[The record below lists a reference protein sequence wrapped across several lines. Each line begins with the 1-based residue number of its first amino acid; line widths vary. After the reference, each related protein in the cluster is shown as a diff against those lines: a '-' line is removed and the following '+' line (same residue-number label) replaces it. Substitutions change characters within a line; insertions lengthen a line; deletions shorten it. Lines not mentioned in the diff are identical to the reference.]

1 MSDIKK
7 YIFVLFLSVSG
18 VALMSA
24 QTPVETVISHYEDVK
39 GARNFIATGGKMTIA
54 RSLLRKTEVAPIASE
69 VEKLAV
75 LKMQN
80 ATPSV
85 RGEFVDE
92 LDAALKKYEYY
103 GHQATKNGEVDIYVL
118 LSGSETVSELV
129 IYNPVI
135 YSLNSLYGNF
145 SVQTLLKLDSRNNP

>member
-1 MSDIKK
+1 MLLIS
-7 YIFVLFLSVSG
+7 
-18 VALMSA
+18 LMYLPSLITFA
-24 QTPVETVISHYEDVK
+24 QTPVENVISRYEDVK
-39 GARNFIATGGKMTIA
+39 GARNFIATGGKMAIA

-80 ATPSV
+80 AAPSV

-103 GHQATKNGEVDIYVL
+103 GHQATNNGEVDIYVL

-129 IYNPVI
+129 IYNPAI

>member
-80 ATPSV
+80 AAPSV
-85 RGEFVDE
+85 RGEFVGE

-118 LSGSETVSELV
+118 PSGEDTVSELV